1 MGANSS
7 IRRNYNHWR
16 LSRKRGNS
24 KLKRTTYCPI
34 CNLEFKSWQTYDD
47 FNYHIDNCLTGN
59 DSSLNARDDKLFS
72 KLTSTEEKLEW
83 IREQFNSIRIHWS
96 EDHKKIVV
104 SRESI
109 LEDSLKA
116 IQNLSDFEM
125 RCEFQIQFKGE
136 NAMDAGGLM
145 KEWVNLLIKSLFS
158 EEMGL
163 FTRTKTDQVSYILTT
178 NNTYTELFYFTG
190 KLLAK
195 AIYENIPINCP
206 LCKTVFKHL
215 LDLRVGLKDIECQD
229 TDLYNSLLSLSSQS
243 IEGNFIGYFAFEK
256 GSNLFELKKN
266 GSEILI
272 TDDNKAEYLELRS
285 IFETFHCMQPG
296 LTHFKNGFF
305 SVFPSSMISELM
317 PEELESLLCG
327 SPELDLGEW
336 RENTEYKGEFNSSH
350 KVVKWFWEILK
361 ELSKDELIQLLV
373 FVTGTNRVPID
384 GFRNLKTLRGEA
396 ALFTLQ
402 SIEYGKFCLPQAHTC
417 FNRLELPVYKKKKEL
432 KESLKFVIKNH
443 CLGFGLE

>member
-7 IRRNYNHWR
+7 IRRNYTHWR

-24 KLKRTTYCPI
+24 KLKRATFCPI

-47 FNYHIDNCLTGN
+47 FNYHIDNCLAGN
-59 DSSLNARDDKLFS
+59 DPSLSAKDDKQFS

-96 EDHKKIVV
+96 DDHKKILV

-116 IQNLSDFEM
+116 VQHLSDFEM

-145 KEWVNLLIKSLFS
+145 KEWINLLIKILFS

-163 FTRTKTDQVSYILTT
+163 FTRTKTDQVSYILTS
-178 NNTYTELFYFTG
+178 NDSNSELYYFTG

-195 AIYENIPINCP
+195 AIYENIPVNCP
-206 LCKTVFKHL
+206 LCNTVFKHL

-229 TDLYNSLLSLSSQS
+229 SDLYNSLLSLSSQT
-243 IEGNFIGYFAFEK
+243 IDDAFIGYFALEK
-256 GSNLFELKKN
+256 GSNLYELKKN

-272 TDDNKAEYLELRS
+272 TDENKAEYLELRS
-285 IFETFHCMQPG
+285 LFETFYSMQPG
-296 LTHFKNGFF
+296 LTHLKNGFF
-305 SVFPSSMISELM
+305 SVFPCTMIAELM

-327 SPELDLGEW
+327 KAELNLAEW
-336 RENTEYKGEFNSSH
+336 KENTEYKGEFSPSH
-350 KVVKWFWEILK
+350 KVVKWFWEVLK
-361 ELSKDELIQLLV
+361 KLSKDDLTQLLV

-384 GFRNLKTLRGEA
+384 GFRNLKTLRGEP

-402 SIEYGKFCLPQAHTC
+402 SIESGKKPLPQAHTC
-417 FNRLELPVYKKKKEL
+417 FNRLELPIYKKKKEL
-432 KESLKFVIKNH
+432 KQSLKFVIKNH